1 MLPQIKANA
10 VRALGVSSAQRS
22 ATMPDMPTLQELGV
36 AGYELVGFIA
46 AFAPAKT
53 PEPIVRKLNEEMVR
67 ILRDKEFAD
76 SMTAG
81 GVDAAPTTPAEL
93 KAWVVS
99 ETKKWGELARGAG
112 IQPE

>member
-1 MLPQIKANA
+1 MAEAGFPEINT
-10 VRALGVSSAQRS
+10 ALWSGLFVQ
-22 ATMPDMPTLQELGV
+22 
-36 AGYELVGFIA
+36 A
-46 AFAPAKT
+46 AT
-53 PEPIVRKLNEEMVR
+53 PEPIVKKLNEEMVK
-67 ILRDKEFAD
+67 ILKDKEFAD

-99 ETKKWGELARGAG
+99 ETKKWGELAKAAN